1 MAHAAASPMNNFK
14 ERFKAQAMGQRHNTR
29 YLDGILDGPMLQQW
43 KTRAEDVAT
52 HGWAWE
58 YKLNDLSID
67 SVQVIGTEK
76 VFVETT
82 LTEVAVLKDRAR
94 NEPDDVYESTYRA
107 KYELKRCETGKNAW
121 RIVGGSVVY

>member
-1 MAHAAASPMNNFK
+1 
-14 ERFKAQAMGQRHNTR
+14 
-29 YLDGILDGPMLQQW
+29 MLQQW